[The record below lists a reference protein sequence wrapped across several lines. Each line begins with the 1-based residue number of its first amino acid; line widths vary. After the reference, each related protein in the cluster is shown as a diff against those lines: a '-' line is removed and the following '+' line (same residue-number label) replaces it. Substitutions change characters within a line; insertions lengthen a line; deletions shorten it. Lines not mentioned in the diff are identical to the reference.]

1 MRRGAISQ
9 QHRTGLGTC
18 LDLVPV
24 GGDDEI
30 GSRME
35 VAVDGADADAD
46 AGLGCDVAD
55 GHIDARGDE
64 SRRGRIEQRILVWPG
79 VDPASAAPATQIRLR
94 CRPLL
99 QALVVRGYRIS

>member
-1 MRRGAISQ
+1 
-9 QHRTGLGTC
+9 
-18 LDLVPV
+18 
-24 GGDDEI
+24 
-30 GSRME
+30 ME

-64 SRRGRIEQRILVWPG
+64 SRRGRIERRILVWPG
-79 VDPASAAPATQIRLR
+79 VDPASAAPATQIRRR

-99 QALVVRGYRIS
+99 QALLVRGYRIS

>member
-35 VAVDGADADAD
+35 VAVDGAD

-99 QALVVRGYRIS
+99 QALLVRGYRIS

>member
-1 MRRGAISQ
+1 VRRGAISQ

-35 VAVDGADADAD
+35 VAVDGADAD

-99 QALVVRGYRIS
+99 QALLVRGYRIS